1 MHSLKSIYRSA
12 LKSNHRTSWWLTA
25 LIAAIALALAAP
37 ALSAAAETA
46 PVTTAP
52 QAGSNP
58 NDYECAGQLSAGKAE
73 GEGAE
78 GTPVR
83 YKFKCDGQISG
94 YQVQTQV
101 PITGIEGQPQVTNY
115 LEQPLTEAF
124 SCSGAFP
131 GYAANCVGATTKE
144 AYERITGQFE
154 IGWKLCT
161 EPRVDALLTV
171 TYAYLEKGV
180 ITQAIAGP
188 FELGRPVGCP
198 ITKATGKTRLTAF
211 QGPEPKKKSKQGK
224 KKGKEGKKKGKGKK
238 GKGSGTKTGATKGKK
253 GAAKK

>member
-1 MHSLKSIYRSA
+1 MHSLKSIYRSV
-12 LKSNHRTSWWLTA
+12 LKSNRRTTWWLTA
-25 LIAAIALALAAP
+25 LMGAIALSLAVP
-37 ALSAAAETA
+37 ALSAAAEPT

-52 QAGSNP
+52 QAASNP
-58 NDYECAGQLSAGKAE
+58 NDYECAGQLAAGKAE

-78 GTPVR
+78 GTPVQ
-83 YKFKCDGQISG
+83 YKFKCNGQITG

-101 PITGIEGQPQVTNY
+101 PITGIEGQPQVTSY
-115 LEQPLTEAF
+115 QELPLPEAF

-131 GYAANCVGATTKE
+131 GYALNCVGATTKE
-144 AYERITGQFE
+144 AFERITGQFE

-188 FELGRPVGCP
+188 FDLGRPVGCP
-198 ITKATGKTRLTAF
+198 ATKTSGKTRLTAF
-211 QGPEPKKKSKQGK
+211 QGAEPKKESEKDKK
-224 KKGKEGKKKGKGKK
+224 DHKKGKDKKKGKGAGTKPAAAK
-238 GKGSGTKTGATKGKK
+238 GKDKRSASK
-253 GAAKK
+253 

>member
-12 LKSNHRTSWWLTA
+12 LKSNRRTNWWLTA
-25 LIAAIALALAAP
+25 LIGAIALSLAVP
-37 ALSAAAETA
+37 ALSAAA
-46 PVTTAP
+46 TTAP
-52 QAGSNP
+52 AAAPAPVAAAPTGSNP
-58 NDYECAGQLSAGKAE
+58 NDYECAGQLAAGKPESE
-73 GEGAE
+73 GSE
-78 GTPVR
+78 GTPVQ
-83 YKFKCDGQISG
+83 YKFKCNGQITG

-115 LEQPLTEAF
+115 LEQPLLEAF

-131 GYAANCVGATTKE
+131 GYAVNCVGATTKE

-171 TYAYLEKGV
+171 TYAYLEKSV

-188 FELGRPVGCP
+188 FDLGRPVGCP
-198 ITKATGKTRLTAF
+198 TTKTSGQTRLTAF
-211 QGPEPKKKSKQGK
+211 QGPEPKKN
-224 KKGKEGKKKGKGKK
+224 KKGKKHGQGTKGKGF
-238 GKGSGTKTGATKGKK
+238 GTKTGATKGKGKK